1 MKRILKTLL
10 ILTLAAVIAVSSTGC
25 LAIGFALQEE
35 RDARHETMIHDMLC
49 EKYGEEFIV
58 HKIRSEGG
66 RGGMGVFEPK
76 YLFDFSDYCTYYAS
90 CSPAS
95 NPDIIFEAETGPKGK
110 YLDEGYPQAIVE
122 YQAKK
127 IVEEVVSKYT
137 DDYILYTYVS
147 SPFQSPDIDDAVW
160 EKVENAEPFTSA
172 EQITIES
179 YVDKYFDTTY
189 LVINLFFNDD
199 IEDTK
204 AFSEKV
210 LDEINDKLKKI
221 RAIALISYMD
231 DELKKECSDY
241 MKEKESEYDP
251 RIDISYNYDSDC
263 TYYYSYR
270 RKQDTDYKWVLS
282 SQKKKTITE

>member
-1 MKRILKTLL
+1 MKRIFKTLL
-10 ILTLAAVIAVSSTGC
+10 ILTLAVAIAVSSSGC
-25 LAIGFALQEE
+25 ITTAQILNIE
-35 RDARHETMIHDMLC
+35 RCARRRPIMQDMLY
-49 EKYGEEFIV
+49 EKYGEEFVIHEV
-58 HKIRSEGG
+58 RHEGS
-66 RGGMGVFEPK
+66 GGGGNGVPNFK
-76 YLFDFSDYCTYYAS
+76 GLFDFSDNGTYYAA
-90 CSPAS
+90 CSPKA
-95 NPDIIFEAETGPKGK
+95 NEEILFEASIRADSTG
-110 YLDEGYPQAIVE
+110 LSDGYSQAVVE

-127 IVEEVVSKYT
+127 IVDEVVSKYT

-147 SPFQSPDIDDAVW
+147 SPFKSPDIDDATW

-179 YVDKYFDTTY
+179 YVDKYYDTTY

-210 LDEINDKLKKI
+210 LDEINDKLNKLDTL
-221 RAIALISYMD
+221 ALISYMD

-251 RIDISYNYDSDC
+251 RISISYRYDSDC

-270 RKQDTDYKWVLS
+270 KNKYTDYKWELLS
-282 SQKKKTITE
+282 SESKNNH

>member
-10 ILTLAAVIAVSSTGC
+10 ILTLAVAIAVSSSGC
-25 LAIGFALQEE
+25 ITTRIVLQTE
-35 RDARHETMIHDMLC
+35 REASHKPMIQRMLR
-49 EKYGEEFIV
+49 EKYGEKFIV

-66 RGGMGVFEPK
+66 RGGMGVLDIEA
-76 YLFDFSDYCTYYAS
+76 LFDFSDYGTYYAT

-95 NPDIIFEAETGPKGK
+95 NPDIIFEAQTGAKCT

-147 SPFQSPDIDDAVW
+147 SPFKSPDIDDATW

-179 YVDKYFDTTY
+179 YVDKYYDTTY

-210 LDEINDKLKKI
+210 LDEINDKLNKLDTL
-221 RAIALISYMD
+221 ALISYMD
-231 DELKKECSDY
+231 DEIKKECSDY

-270 RKQDTDYKWVLS
+270 KNKNTDYKWELS
-282 SQKKKTITE
+282 SSKSKNNH